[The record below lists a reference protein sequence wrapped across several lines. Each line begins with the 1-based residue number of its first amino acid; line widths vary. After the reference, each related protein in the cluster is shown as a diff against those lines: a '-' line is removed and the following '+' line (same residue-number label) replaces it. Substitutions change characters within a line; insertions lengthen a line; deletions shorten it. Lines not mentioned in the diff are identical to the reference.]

1 MATAIPEHRERPFSA
16 YNGQPNCQQRSALSV
31 TTDKKVFETE
41 FPVRYA
47 ETDAMGVV
55 HHATYLVYFEEG
67 RSHYMRE
74 LGSDYANIEASG
86 YQLPVTEA
94 SVRYVGSRRYGERI
108 RVRTWIEENRSRR
121 VSFAYEIVDPDND
134 NVLVTGLTRHIWTDS
149 NGQVVR
155 VPDAWQKMF

>member
-1 MATAIPEHRERPFSA
+1 MSED
-16 YNGQPNCQQRSALSV
+16 LSSR
-31 TTDKKVFETE
+31 VFETE
-41 FPVRYA
+41 FHVRYA

-55 HHATYLVYFEEG
+55 HHANYLVYFEEG

-74 LGSDYANIEASG
+74 IGSNYAHIEASG

-108 RVRTWIEENRSRR
+108 RIRTWIEENRSRR
-121 VSFAYEIVDPDND
+121 VSFAYEVIDPEDGA
-134 NVLVTGLTRHIWTDS
+134 VLVTGVTHHVWTDS

-155 VPDAWQKMF
+155 VPESWKKLF

>member
-1 MATAIPEHRERPFSA
+1 MDAD
-16 YNGQPNCQQRSALSV
+16 QR
-31 TTDKKVFETE
+31 VFETE

-74 LGSDYANIEASG
+74 LGSDYAHIEASG
-86 YQLPVTEA
+86 YQLPVTEVN
-94 SVRYVGSRRYGERI
+94 VRYVGSRRYGQRI

-121 VSFAYEIVDPDND
+121 VSFAYEVVDPDD
-134 NVLVTGLTRHIWTDS
+134 GAVLVTGLTRHIWTDA

-155 VPDAWQKMF
+155 VPDAWQKLF

>member
-1 MATAIPEHRERPFSA
+1 MSTDRI
-16 YNGQPNCQQRSALSV
+16 GQV
-31 TTDKKVFETE
+31 IETE
-41 FPVRYA
+41 FHVRYA

-74 LGSDYANIEASG
+74 LGSNYADIEASG

-94 SVRYVGSRRYGERI
+94 SVRFLGSRRYGERI

-121 VSFAYEIVDPDND
+121 VSFRYEIVNPDD
-134 NVLVTGLTRHIWTDS
+134 DSVLVTGLTRHVWTDGK
-149 NGQVVR
+149 GQVVR
-155 VPDAWQKMF
+155 VPEAWQKLF